1 MKHKTTF
8 FILITLLIT
17 VACEKPEARRPKQ
30 HGTTNFYKEVLEEN
44 KKLNALEKERL
55 EKWIFQD
62 TITEYKTSPHG
73 FWYTYVT
80 KDTLGLSNS
89 PKTEDVVLLSYSISD
104 INNRLIYERREISYK
119 VDKEDFIPALQEG
132 VKLMKKGETITF
144 VIPSYRA
151 FGVTGDGNKIAVN
164 QPIQSTVTLIDIK
177 SKKDNEIN

>member
-1 MKHKTTF
+1 MKHKTIL
-8 FILITLLIT
+8 FILIVLLVV

-30 HGTTNFYKEVLEEN
+30 QGTTNFYNEVLKEN

-55 EKWIFQD
+55 EKWISQD
-62 TITEYKTSPHG
+62 TIAEYKTSPHG

-80 KDTLGLSNS
+80 KDTLELSG
-89 PKTEDVVLLSYSISD
+89 PEPEDVVLLSYSISD
-104 INNRLIYERREISYK
+104 MSNGLIYERREKTYK

-132 VKLMKKGETITF
+132 IKLMKKGETITF